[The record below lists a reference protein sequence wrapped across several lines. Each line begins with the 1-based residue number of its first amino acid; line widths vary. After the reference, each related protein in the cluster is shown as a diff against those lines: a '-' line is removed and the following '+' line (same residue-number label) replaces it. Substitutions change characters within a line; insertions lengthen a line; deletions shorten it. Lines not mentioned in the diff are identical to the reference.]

1 MKSFFSSTLSGLSL
15 AIALVLHGSADA
27 VTIDASAIQAP
38 ASSRGPYQ
46 TLEKTWTIA
55 SSSGLRNLL
64 VQVPGTVFVDYDA
77 TLKSTSDVVAKVVM
91 TGDSADL
98 LQLFQVNPWSQHKG
112 DGIEFRIRDDV
123 NTQARG
129 HVLAQIFVSDKH
141 ALQMI
146 KSSSS
151 ADIVVGDSVV
161 INDNADAEIEIES
174 SGSGDVFIASTEMM
188 TLGTL
193 SVTTSGSGDIQ
204 VQTPAVK
211 ASKAIVI
218 NSSGSGDAAILAN
231 EISSDAVNTK
241 VSGSADVFFQANRVS
256 ATAID
261 TIVVGS
267 GSVTLSRQGDCA
279 THHIKVS
286 GSGSVAAGSIVSENA
301 DVSVSGS
308 GDVLVQA
315 TNELVASI
323 SGSGSI
329 EYVNAQPSQVLV
341 KGSYFRRNSKH
352 SHKKIKQAS
361 RNRYKVYRP
370 HELPPRTPQ
379 LIVLHYA
386 GHIRWGDGHASWG
399 NGWNIDDDSDSSE
412 EFVYWRAASTKLAAA
427 LPSSVG
433 DSSTVVI
440 LALAGVV
447 MGVAGVAWQRY
458 RNRTVYN
465 PLV

>member
-27 VTIDASAIQAP
+27 
-38 ASSRGPYQ
+38 
-46 TLEKTWTIA
+46 TLEKTWTIT

-77 TLKSTSDVVAKVVM
+77 TLKSASDVVAKVVM
-91 TGDSADL
+91 TGDSGDL
-98 LQLFQVNPWSQHKG
+98 LQLFQVNPWSQHEG

-129 HVLAQIFVSDKH
+129 RVLAQIFVSDKH

-151 ADIVVGDSVV
+151 ADVVVGDSVV
-161 INDNADAEIEIES
+161 INGNADAKIEIES
-174 SGSGDVFIASTEMM
+174 SGSGDVFIVSTETM

-193 SVTTSGSGDIQ
+193 SVITSGSGDIQ
-204 VQTPAVK
+204 VQAPAVK
-211 ASKAIVI
+211 ASKSIVI
-218 NSSGSGDAAILAN
+218 NSSGSGDAAILAD
-231 EISSDAVNTK
+231 EINSDTVNTK

-267 GSVTLSRQGDCA
+267 GSATLSRQGDCA

-341 KGSYFRRNSKH
+341 KGSYFRKNSKH

-361 RNRYKVYRP
+361 RNRYEVYHP

-379 LIVLHYA
+379 LIVLQHA
-386 GHIRWGDGHASWG
+386 GHIRWSDGHASWG

-412 EFVYWRAASTKLAAA
+412 EFGYWRATSTKLAAA

-458 RNRTVYN
+458 RNRPVYN